1 MVTPPVRAPEGRV
14 DAPADWLGT
23 AYDSDPESL
32 ASLAALCAPQGE
44 APPATALDD
53 VDLLGLGPSLALPAE
68 RDQRSSAAALAGDA
82 ARGPEPQADPAPLPA
97 ALPAPP
103 LLHRLPM
110 NARERRHLAIVRW
123 REKKRRRKEAVAEPF
138 LARKLQEKKAEFRRR
153 SSVARK
159 RIRKNGRFATNAPRF
174 VPVTDIVLPA
184 TDIVAPGA

>member
-1 MVTPPVRAPEGRV
+1 
-14 DAPADWLGT
+14 
-23 AYDSDPESL
+23 
-32 ASLAALCAPQGE
+32 
-44 APPATALDD
+44 
-53 VDLLGLGPSLALPAE
+53 
-68 RDQRSSAAALAGDA
+68 
-82 ARGPEPQADPAPLPA
+82 
-97 ALPAPP
+97 
-103 LLHRLPM
+103 M

>member
-32 ASLAALCAPQGE
+32 ASLAALFAPQGE

-53 VDLLGLGPSLALPAE
+53 VDLLGLGPSLA
-68 RDQRSSAAALAGDA
+68 
-82 ARGPEPQADPAPLPA
+82 LPA